1 MHGRGGRGGGIEMKG
16 WMREW
21 RWVVFG
27 EVEGDSAVV
36 SVTWILCIV
45 VVR

>member
-1 MHGRGGRGGGIEMKG
+1 
-16 WMREW
+16 MREW

-36 SVTWILCIV
+36 LVLWILFIV
-45 VVR
+45 VVRIILATTMGRGW